1 MHLSHLSHL
10 SHLPHLPHLQHNHRP
25 FPGCPLAMIND
36 TRHLTP
42 APDRVILL
50 TGFDPFGG
58 DPLNPSWLIAQAL
71 HGQHI
76 GGHRVVAAQLPTV
89 FGLSLQRLAALVHAH
104 QPALTVCLGLAG
116 GRSALSLER
125 IGININDARIP
136 DNTGAQPIDTPV
148 AAEGPAAYFASLPIK
163 AMLRA
168 VQRAGLPCEVS
179 QTAGTFVC
187 NHVLY
192 GLMHLLA
199 QGAGPAGA
207 RGGFVHVPWLTGQGA
222 PHLPLRDMVRGI
234 HAALWAAVLAP
245 QDITLQAGAT
255 H

>member
-1 MHLSHLSHL
+1 
-10 SHLPHLPHLQHNHRP
+10 
-25 FPGCPLAMIND
+25 MIND
-36 TRHLTP
+36 APRFSP
-42 APDRVILL
+42 AAERLILL

-58 DPLNPSWLIAQAL
+58 DTQNPSWLIAQAL

-76 GGHRVVAAQLPTV
+76 AGHVVVAAHLPTV
-89 FGLSLQRLAALVHAH
+89 FDEALQRLRALVAQH
-104 QPALTVCLGLAG
+104 QPALTLCLGQAG

-125 IGININDARIP
+125 IGININDARIA
-136 DNTGAQPIDTPV
+136 DNRGHQPIDTPV
-148 AAEGPAAYFASLPIK
+148 VPGGPAAYFSNLPLK

-168 VQRAGLPCEVS
+168 TLRAGVPCEVS
-179 QTAGTFVC
+179 QTAGSFVC

-199 QGAGPAGA
+199 CGPGPAGA
-207 RGGFVHVPWLTGQGA
+207 RGGFVHVHWLPAQGT

-234 HAALWAAVLAP
+234 HTALWAAMLV
-245 QDITLQAGAT
+245 QSDISLGAGAT

>member
-1 MHLSHLSHL
+1 MLLLGTCLRCLPMH
-10 SHLPHLPHLQHNHRP
+10 
-25 FPGCPLAMIND
+25 
-36 TRHLTP
+36 
-42 APDRVILL
+42 APTLLL

-58 DPLNPSWLIAQAL
+58 ERTNPSWLIAQAL
-71 HGQHI
+71 HGQRI
-76 GGHRVVAAQLPTV
+76 AGHTVVAAQLPTV
-89 FGLSLQRLAALVHAH
+89 FGQSLRQLQTLVNAH
-104 QPALTVCLGLAG
+104 QPALAVCLGQAG
-116 GRSALSLER
+116 GRAALSLER
-125 IGININDARIP
+125 IGINVDDARIP
-136 DNTGAQPIDTPV
+136 DNAGRQPIDAPV
-148 AAEGPAAYFASLPIK
+148 VPGGPAAYFATLPIK

-168 VQRAGLPCEVS
+168 VLRAGVPCEVS

-199 QGAGPAGA
+199 TSGPPDA
-207 RGGFVHVPWLTGQGA
+207 RGGFVHVPWLPDQGA

-245 QDITLQAGAT
+245 RDIALGAGTT

>member
-1 MHLSHLSHL
+1 
-10 SHLPHLPHLQHNHRP
+10 
-25 FPGCPLAMIND
+25 MIND
-36 TRHLTP
+36 AHHLTP
-42 APDRVILL
+42 RAERVMLL

-71 HGQHI
+71 HGQRM
-76 GGHRVVAAQLPTV
+76 GGHVVVAAQLPTV
-89 FGLSLQRLAALVHAH
+89 FGQSLERLAELVHAQ
-104 QPALTVCLGLAG
+104 QPALTLCLGLAG
-116 GRSALSLER
+116 GRGALSMER

-136 DNTGAQPIDTPV
+136 DNTGGQPIDTPV
-148 AAEGPAAYFASLPIK
+148 AADGPAAYFASLPIK

-168 VQRAGLPCEVS
+168 VLRAGVPCEVS

-199 QGAGPAGA
+199 QGVGPAGA

-222 PHLPLRDMVRGI
+222 PHLPLRDMVRGV
-234 HAALWAAVLAP
+234 HAALWAAVLVQ
-245 QDITLQAGAT
+245 QDIALQAGAT

>member
-1 MHLSHLSHL
+1 
-10 SHLPHLPHLQHNHRP
+10 
-25 FPGCPLAMIND
+25 MIND
-36 TRHLTP
+36 AHHLTP
-42 APDRVILL
+42 RAERVILL

-71 HGQHI
+71 HGQRM
-76 GGHRVVAAQLPTV
+76 GGHVVVAAQLPTV
-89 FGLSLQRLAALVHAH
+89 FGQSLERLTELVHAQ
-104 QPALTVCLGLAG
+104 QPALTLCLGLAG
-116 GRSALSLER
+116 GRGALSMER

-136 DNTGAQPIDTPV
+136 DNTGGQPIDTPV
-148 AAEGPAAYFASLPIK
+148 AADGPAAYFASLPIK

-168 VQRAGLPCEVS
+168 VLRAGVPCEVS

-199 QGAGPAGA
+199 QGVGPAGA

-222 PHLPLRDMVRGI
+222 PHLPLRDMVRGV
-234 HAALWAAVLAP
+234 HAALWAAVLVQ
-245 QDITLQAGAT
+245 QDIALQAGAT

>member
-1 MHLSHLSHL
+1 MT
-10 SHLPHLPHLQHNHRP
+10 
-25 FPGCPLAMIND
+25 FM
-36 TRHLTP
+36 
-42 APDRVILL
+42 APDTPHSTPPAGPAILL

-58 DPLNPSWLIAQAL
+58 SAHNPSWLIAQAL
-71 HGQHI
+71 HGQRI
-76 GGHRVVAAQLPTV
+76 AGHQVVAAQLPTV
-89 FGLSLQRLAALVHAH
+89 FGQSLQRLQSLLQEH
-104 QPALTVCLGLAG
+104 QPSVTLCLGLAG
-116 GRSALSLER
+116 GRAALSIER

-136 DNTGAQPIDTPV
+136 DNRGAQPIDTPV
-148 AAEGPAAYFASLPIK
+148 QAGGPAAYFASLPIK
-163 AMLRA
+163 AMLRG
-168 VQRAGLPCEVS
+168 VQRAGVPCEVS

-199 QGAGPAGA
+199 QGAAPLGA
-207 RGGFVHVPWLTGQGA
+207 RGGFVHVPWLSGQGE

-245 QDITLQAGAT
+245 QDIALQAGAT

>member
-1 MHLSHLSHL
+1 MT
-10 SHLPHLPHLQHNHRP
+10 
-25 FPGCPLAMIND
+25 FM
-36 TRHLTP
+36 
-42 APDRVILL
+42 APDTPHSTPPAGPAILL

-58 DPLNPSWLIAQAL
+58 SAHNPSWLIAQAL
-71 HGQHI
+71 HGQRI
-76 GGHRVVAAQLPTV
+76 AGHQVVAAQLPTV
-89 FGLSLQRLAALVHAH
+89 FGQSLQRLQSLLQEH
-104 QPALTVCLGLAG
+104 QPSVTLCLGLAG
-116 GRSALSLER
+116 GRAALSIER

-136 DNTGAQPIDTPV
+136 DNRGAQPIDTPV
-148 AAEGPAAYFASLPIK
+148 QAGGPAAYFASLPIK

-168 VQRAGLPCEVS
+168 VQRAGVPCEVS

-199 QGAGPAGA
+199 QGAAPLGA
-207 RGGFVHVPWLTGQGA
+207 RGGFVHVPWLSGQGE

-245 QDITLQAGAT
+245 QDIALQAGAT

>member
-1 MHLSHLSHL
+1 MNNGT
-10 SHLPHLPHLQHNHRP
+10 HLP
-25 FPGCPLAMIND
+25 
-36 TRHLTP
+36 
-42 APDRVILL
+42 APVILL

-58 DPLNPSWLIAQAL
+58 DTQNPSWRIAQAL
-71 HGQHI
+71 HGQRI
-76 GGHRVVAAQLPTV
+76 AGHTVVAAQLPTV
-89 FGLSLQRLAALVHAH
+89 FGQSLQRLAALVHAE
-104 QPALTVCLGLAG
+104 QPALTVCLGQAG
-116 GRSALSLER
+116 GRGALSLER

-148 AAEGPAAYFASLPIK
+148 VPGGPAAYFASLPIK

-168 VQRAGLPCEVS
+168 VQRADVPGEVS

-207 RGGFVHVPWLTGQGA
+207 RGGFVHVPWLPGQGQ

-245 QDITLQAGAT
+245 QDIALQAGAT

>member
-1 MHLSHLSHL
+1 M
-10 SHLPHLPHLQHNHRP
+10 
-25 FPGCPLAMIND
+25 
-36 TRHLTP
+36 
-42 APDRVILL
+42 APDTPHSTPPAGPAILL

-58 DPLNPSWLIAQAL
+58 SAHNPSWLIAQAL
-71 HGQHI
+71 HGQRI
-76 GGHRVVAAQLPTV
+76 AGHQVVAAQLPTV
-89 FGLSLQRLAALVHAH
+89 FGQSLQRLQSLLQEH
-104 QPALTVCLGLAG
+104 QPSVTLCLGLAG
-116 GRSALSLER
+116 GRAALSIER

-136 DNTGAQPIDTPV
+136 DNRGAQPIDTPV
-148 AAEGPAAYFASLPIK
+148 QAGGPAAYFASLPIK

-168 VQRAGLPCEVS
+168 VQRAGVPCEVS

-199 QGAGPAGA
+199 QGAAPQGA
-207 RGGFVHVPWLTGQGA
+207 RGGFVHVPWLSGQGE

-245 QDITLQAGAT
+245 QDIALQAGAT

>member
-1 MHLSHLSHL
+1 MT
-10 SHLPHLPHLQHNHRP
+10 
-25 FPGCPLAMIND
+25 FM
-36 TRHLTP
+36 
-42 APDRVILL
+42 APDTPHSTPPAGPAILL

-58 DPLNPSWLIAQAL
+58 SAHNPSWLIAQAL
-71 HGQHI
+71 HGQRI
-76 GGHRVVAAQLPTV
+76 AGHQVVAAQLPTV
-89 FGLSLQRLAALVHAH
+89 FGQSLQRLQSLLQEH
-104 QPALTVCLGLAG
+104 QPSITLCLGLAG
-116 GRSALSLER
+116 GRAALSIER

-136 DNTGAQPIDTPV
+136 DNRGAQPIDTPV
-148 AAEGPAAYFASLPIK
+148 QAGGPAAYFASLPIK

-168 VQRAGLPCEVS
+168 VQRAGVPCEVS

-199 QGAGPAGA
+199 QGAAPLGA
-207 RGGFVHVPWLTGQGA
+207 RGGFVHVPWLSGQGE
-222 PHLPLRDMVRGI
+222 PHLPLRNMVRGI

-245 QDITLQAGAT
+245 QDIALQAGAT

>member
-1 MHLSHLSHL
+1 MT
-10 SHLPHLPHLQHNHRP
+10 
-25 FPGCPLAMIND
+25 FM
-36 TRHLTP
+36 
-42 APDRVILL
+42 APDTPHSTPPAGPAILL

-58 DPLNPSWLIAQAL
+58 SAHNPSWLIAQAL
-71 HGQHI
+71 HGQRI
-76 GGHRVVAAQLPTV
+76 AGHQVVAAQLPTV
-89 FGLSLQRLAALVHAH
+89 FGQSLQRLQSLLQEH
-104 QPALTVCLGLAG
+104 QPPITLCLGLAG
-116 GRSALSLER
+116 GRAAMSIER

-136 DNTGAQPIDTPV
+136 DNRGAQPIDTPV
-148 AAEGPAAYFASLPIK
+148 QAGGPAAYFASLPIK

-168 VQRAGLPCEVS
+168 VQRAGVPCEVS

-199 QGAGPAGA
+199 QGAAPQGA
-207 RGGFVHVPWLTGQGA
+207 RGGFVHVPWLSGQGE

-234 HAALWAAVLAP
+234 HSALWAAVLVP
-245 QDITLQAGAT
+245 QDIALQAGAT